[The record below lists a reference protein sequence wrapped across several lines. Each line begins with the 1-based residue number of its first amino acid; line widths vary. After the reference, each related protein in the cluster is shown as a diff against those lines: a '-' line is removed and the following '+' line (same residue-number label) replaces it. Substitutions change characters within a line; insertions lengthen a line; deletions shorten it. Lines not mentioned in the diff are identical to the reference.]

1 MSKSETEPEEPF
13 KILRDKLIRKPKT
26 KPKTTK

>member
-13 KILRDKLIRKPKT
+13 KILKEKLFRKKETKAKKT
-26 KPKTTK
+26 K